1 PIRRIHAT
9 LPDTDYYYD
18 VTGNVLEERSA
29 VMPAQLYWRYIWGDQ
44 SLRDLIARVDTYN
57 VPQFVLTDAHGSVIS
72 RVSNAGTAL
81 TRLSYDA
88 YGNPTQLS
96 ADWSTIQVISEDGY
110 LFHGQKW
117 SMEQG
122 QYLSAEGFWD
132 PEIGRGLVPAN
143 GSNAD
148 AEETAE
154 TLGNGYI
161 FAAY

>member
-1 PIRRIHAT
+1 
-9 LPDTDYYYD
+9 
-18 VTGNVLEERSA
+18 
-29 VMPAQLYWRYIWGDQ
+29 
-44 SLRDLIARVDTYN
+44 
-57 VPQFVLTDAHGSVIS
+57 
-72 RVSNAGTAL
+72 
-81 TRLSYDA
+81 SYDA

-161 FAAY
+161 FAAYFGAYSVTNDPAMAALFEEEGAGSPPVYALKEEDEASCRDADFDAHFPIAQ